1 MKYFLLSLILVL
13 SACSLDK
20 NSSFWNEDP
29 TKKYLEKKNLS
40 KILKKNE
47 NSTFWNEDST
57 KKSLEK
63 KNLSKILKKNEN
75 FKKMTF
81 EEFNLFL
88 KSYSERTDY
97 PDIDN

>member
-1 MKYFLLSLILVL
+1 VKYFLLSLILVL
-13 SACSLDK
+13 SACSL
-20 NSSFWNEDP
+20 
-29 TKKYLEKKNLS
+29 
-40 KILKKNE
+40 NE
-47 NSTFWNEDST
+47 NSTFWNEDSSI
-57 KKSLEK
+57 KSLEK

>member
-13 SACSLDK
+13 SACSL
-20 NSSFWNEDP
+20 
-29 TKKYLEKKNLS
+29 
-40 KILKKNE
+40 NE

-88 KSYSERTDY
+88 KSYSERADY

>member
-13 SACSLDK
+13 SACSL
-20 NSSFWNEDP
+20 
-29 TKKYLEKKNLS
+29 
-40 KILKKNE
+40 NE
-47 NSTFWNEDST
+47 NSTFWNEDSSI
-57 KKSLEK
+57 KSLEK

>member
-13 SACSLDK
+13 SACSL
-20 NSSFWNEDP
+20 
-29 TKKYLEKKNLS
+29 
-40 KILKKNE
+40 NE
-47 NSTFWNEDST
+47 NSTFWNEDSSI
-57 KKSLEK
+57 KSLEK

-88 KSYSERTDY
+88 KSYSERADY

>member
-47 NSTFWNEDST
+47 N
-57 KKSLEK
+57 
-63 KNLSKILKKNEN
+63 
-75 FKKMTF
+75 FKEMSF
-81 EEFNLFL
+81 DEFNLFL
-88 KSYSERTDY
+88 KSYSERADY
-97 PDIDN
+97 PDINN

>member
-13 SACSLDK
+13 SACSL
-20 NSSFWNEDP
+20 
-29 TKKYLEKKNLS
+29 
-40 KILKKNE
+40 NE

-75 FKKMTF
+75 FKEMSF
-81 EEFNLFL
+81 DEFNLFL
-88 KSYSERTDY
+88 KSYSERADY
-97 PDIDN
+97 PDINN

>member
-1 MKYFLLSLILVL
+1 VKYFLLSLILVL
-13 SACSLDK
+13 SACSL
-20 NSSFWNEDP
+20 NE
-29 TKKYLEKKNLS
+29 S
-40 KILKKNE
+40 
-47 NSTFWNEDST
+47 STFWNEDSSI
-57 KKSLEK
+57 KSLEK

-88 KSYSERTDY
+88 KSYSERADY

>member
-29 TKKYLEKKNLS
+29 
-40 KILKKNE
+40 I
-47 NSTFWNEDST
+47 
-57 KKSLEK
+57 KKSLESK
-63 KNLSKILKKNEN
+63 KLFKVLKKTTD

-81 EEFNLFL
+81 DEFDLFL
-88 KSYSERTDY
+88 KDYSNKADY
-97 PDIDN
+97 PDINE

>member
-13 SACSLDK
+13 SACSLND
-20 NSSFWNEDP
+20 
-29 TKKYLEKKNLS
+29 
-40 KILKKNE
+40 
-47 NSTFWNEDST
+47 NSTFWNEDSSI
-57 KKSLEK
+57 KSLEK

>member
-13 SACSLDK
+13 SACSL
-20 NSSFWNEDP
+20 
-29 TKKYLEKKNLS
+29 
-40 KILKKNE
+40 NE
-47 NSTFWNEDST
+47 NSTFWNEDSSI
-57 KKSLEK
+57 KSLEK

-88 KSYSERTDY
+88 KSYSEREDY

>member
-13 SACSLDK
+13 SACSL
-20 NSSFWNEDP
+20 
-29 TKKYLEKKNLS
+29 
-40 KILKKNE
+40 NE

-88 KSYSERTDY
+88 KSYSEREDY

>member
-13 SACSLDK
+13 SACSLND
-20 NSSFWNEDP
+20 
-29 TKKYLEKKNLS
+29 
-40 KILKKNE
+40 
-47 NSTFWNEDST
+47 NSTFWNEDSSI
-57 KKSLEK
+57 KSLEK

-88 KSYSERTDY
+88 KNYSERADY
-97 PDIDN
+97 PNIDN

>member
-47 NSTFWNEDST
+47 N
-57 KKSLEK
+57 
-63 KNLSKILKKNEN
+63 
-75 FKKMTF
+75 FKEMSF

-88 KSYSERTDY
+88 KSYSERADY
-97 PDIDN
+97 PDINN

>member
-13 SACSLDK
+13 SACSL
-20 NSSFWNEDP
+20 NE
-29 TKKYLEKKNLS
+29 S
-40 KILKKNE
+40 
-47 NSTFWNEDST
+47 STFWNEDSSI
-57 KKSLEK
+57 KSLEK

-88 KSYSERTDY
+88 KSYSERADY

>member
-13 SACSLDK
+13 SACSL
-20 NSSFWNEDP
+20 
-29 TKKYLEKKNLS
+29 
-40 KILKKNE
+40 NE

>member
-47 NSTFWNEDST
+47 N
-57 KKSLEK
+57 
-63 KNLSKILKKNEN
+63 
-75 FKKMTF
+75 FKEMSF
-81 EEFNLFL
+81 EEFNQFL
-88 KSYSERTDY
+88 KSYSERADY
-97 PDIDN
+97 PDINN

>member
-1 MKYFLLSLILVL
+1 VKYFLLSLILVL

-47 NSTFWNEDST
+47 N
-57 KKSLEK
+57 
-63 KNLSKILKKNEN
+63 
-75 FKKMTF
+75 FKEMSF
-81 EEFNLFL
+81 DEFNLFL
-88 KSYSERTDY
+88 KSYSERADY
-97 PDIDN
+97 PDINN

>member
-1 MKYFLLSLILVL
+1 VKYFLLSLILVL
-13 SACSLDK
+13 SACSL
-20 NSSFWNEDP
+20 
-29 TKKYLEKKNLS
+29 
-40 KILKKNE
+40 NE
-47 NSTFWNEDST
+47 NSTFWNEDSSI
-57 KKSLEK
+57 KSLEK

-88 KSYSERTDY
+88 KSYSEREDY

>member
-20 NSSFWNEDP
+20 NSSFWNEYP

-47 NSTFWNEDST
+47 N
-57 KKSLEK
+57 
-63 KNLSKILKKNEN
+63 
-75 FKKMTF
+75 FKEMSF
-81 EEFNLFL
+81 DEFNLFL
-88 KSYSERTDY
+88 KSYSERADY
-97 PDIDN
+97 PDINN

>member
-1 MKYFLLSLILVL
+1 VKYFLLSLILVL

-47 NSTFWNEDST
+47 N
-57 KKSLEK
+57 
-63 KNLSKILKKNEN
+63 
-75 FKKMTF
+75 FKEMSF

-88 KSYSERTDY
+88 KSYSERADY
-97 PDIDN
+97 PDINN

>member
-1 MKYFLLSLILVL
+1 VKYFLLSLILVL
-13 SACSLDK
+13 SACS
-20 NSSFWNEDP
+20 F
-29 TKKYLEKKNLS
+29 
-40 KILKKNE
+40 NE

-57 KKSLEK
+57 KKSFEK

-88 KSYSERTDY
+88 KSYSERADY

>member
-1 MKYFLLSLILVL
+1 VKYFLLSLILVL
-13 SACSLDK
+13 SACSL
-20 NSSFWNEDP
+20 
-29 TKKYLEKKNLS
+29 
-40 KILKKNE
+40 NE
-47 NSTFWNEDST
+47 NSTFWNEDSSI
-57 KKSLEK
+57 KSLEK

-88 KSYSERTDY
+88 KSYSERADY

>member
-13 SACSLDK
+13 SACSL
-20 NSSFWNEDP
+20 NE
-29 TKKYLEKKNLS
+29 S
-40 KILKKNE
+40 
-47 NSTFWNEDST
+47 STFWNEDSSI
-57 KKSLEK
+57 KSLEK

-88 KSYSERTDY
+88 KSYSEREDY